1 MAAAP
6 WRRQGRDPDWAAMAL
21 TATRAVPTPD
31 RWSIADLL
39 RQGGDERLHP
49 DPRTGRNRYGC
60 GVAPEPAAAAFA
72 STTAST
78 ISASAYASVSAHFE
92 GLPTGVSAQALYQA
106 EAQAT
111 REDLARLCGL
121 PAEAADNIVLAP
133 SGTDLHLIAAD
144 LAGGARPQALMTVMP
159 DAGETGRGVPD
170 AVRARRFATG
180 AAHAS
185 APLIGEPQIGDP
197 LPGAVPGEARAIALR
212 DALGRPRP
220 PGEVDADFERACDAA
235 VRSGRPVL
243 LVLVDVSKS
252 GLIAPS
258 PACAVRL
265 KQRHGEALTVL
276 VDACQFRLSPAS
288 LARYLGEGFL
298 VAITGSKFIAGP
310 PFSGALLVPEA
321 AAARLKAR
329 PLLPALGD
337 YSGREDWPRGFV
349 GRAALPDLPNFGMLL
364 RWRAALH
371 EMAAFRALASAD
383 VAAFLRTFAGPVESR
398 IDAIGAF
405 RRVAAP
411 ALARFGDG
419 GPADWDTI
427 PTIFGFGVADAHG
440 PLDAQRLQALHQ
452 DLRNPA
458 AGGLA
463 VHLGQPIGLGAGD
476 GGPPPAA
483 LRISASAPLIVE
495 ALTASDGGEA
505 VIARALLALDRTAE
519 RLA

>member
-6 WRRQGRDPDWAAMAL
+6 WRRQGRDPDGADMAL
-21 TATRAVPTPD
+21 TATRAAPIPD

-49 DPRTGRNRYGC
+49 DPHTGRNRYGC
-60 GVAPEPAAAAFA
+60 GAAPEPAAAAFA

-92 GLPTGVSAQALYQA
+92 SLPTGLPAQALYRA

-121 PAEAADNIVLAP
+121 PADAADNIVLAP
-133 SGTDLHLIAAD
+133 SGTDLHLFAAD
-144 LAGGARPQALMTVMP
+144 LAGGARAQPLMTVMP

-170 AVRARRFATG
+170 AVRGRRFASG

-185 APLIGEPQIGDP
+185 AALIGEP
-197 LPGAVPGEARAIALR
+197 LPGAVAGEARAIALR

-258 PACAVRL
+258 PACAAGL

-310 PFSGALLVPEA
+310 PFSGALVVPEA
-321 AAARLKAR
+321 AAPRLKAR

-383 VAAFLRTFAGPVESR
+383 VAGFLRTFAGRVEGR

-405 RRVAAP
+405 ERVAATP
-411 ALARFGDG
+411 LARFGDDA
-419 GPADWDTI
+419 PPDWDTV
-427 PTIFGFGVADAHG
+427 PTIFGFRVADARG

-463 VHLGQPIGLGAGD
+463 VHLGQPIGLGTGD

-495 ALTASDGGEA
+495 ALSAGDGGEA
-505 VIARALLALDRTAE
+505 VIARALLALDRTAG